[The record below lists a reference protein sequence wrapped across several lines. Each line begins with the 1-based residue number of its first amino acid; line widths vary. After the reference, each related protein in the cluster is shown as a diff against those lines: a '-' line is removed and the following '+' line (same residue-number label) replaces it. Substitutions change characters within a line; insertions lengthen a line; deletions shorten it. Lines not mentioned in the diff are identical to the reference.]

1 MAFYSATGTKLLN
14 LPEQVQKNIDDI
26 AELKESITSLQN
38 SKQDV
43 TGAITES
50 NLQAKIEDIASLSL
64 KEVSVT
70 GLTNTGNTVN
80 NGTLDQE
87 GKATAGGDQEVDGNL
102 ILNSADNVVD
112 KDGNKLI
119 QSAALDDFIK
129 RYNAEAYQWKFAGA
143 CINTNEEGSSNFN
156 PSVSMSDI
164 VNATNLDG
172 LFSKAEFRCD
182 VVFPDFTASRVNFQ
196 TIVEQATATKDFTI
210 TFGAGNI
217 FPFNMMLSASSTFY
231 AHLTK
236 ILVADGKTC
245 YLTPYSTNAFWGCQ
259 SVTEIGA
266 FDMSKSQNNA
276 GMFFGCSSLKTLNC
290 VHWVKSFD
298 ISASTAFEESDLV
311 EIISNL
317 DTVTTAQTLTMG
329 ATNLA
334 KLTQEEILVATG
346 KGWTLA

>member
-119 QSAALDDFIK
+119 QSAALDDFLK
-129 RYNAEAYQWKFAGA
+129 RYNAEAYQWKFASKELA
-143 CINTNEEGSSNFN
+143 DYEEWTRIGGFN
-156 PSVSMSDI
+156 PSYTIPHFVEATDI
-164 VNATNLDG
+164 RNCFANATL
-172 LFSKAEFRCD
+172 
-182 VVFPDFTASRVNFQ
+182 TASELIIPQMVASQVLISTAFENFHGDK
-196 TIVEQATATKDFTI
+196 V
-210 TFGAGNI
+210 TFKGGNFI
-217 FPFNMMLSASSTFY
+217 GTNVFFNSEVKQV
-231 AHLTK
+231 LT
-236 ILVADGKTC
+236 DGDV
-245 YLTPYSTNAFWGCQ
+245 YLTGYCANFFIFSRSLEEVG
-259 SVTEIGA
+259 E
-266 FDMSKSQNNA
+266 FDMSGVTTFTGGFMQCEKLKSVH
-276 GMFFGCSSLKTLNC
+276 CKHWSL
-290 VHWVKSFD
+290 SFD

-311 EIISNL
+311 EIIGNL